1 MPSKGTSDEAQA
13 AREALAEDP
22 YNLHLILELAHKYVT
37 QGHVERAG
45 NVLLRGWK
53 RAGEIEDVHVR
64 FCFLMKLCEV
74 SYLLSRFKQAMAV
87 LQDVAEPADPV
98 ERKSYHILSCHVFG
112 ANKEVQKTLKA
123 FQKAIEG
130 EDFEMAVRIYAL
142 TLTDLKEVGIYSV
155 AKSAIERMAP
165 EGEKDS
171 TLAMLDGFATKE
183 PDTSLRPDDIQ
194 RYFLMAAAVA
204 AAAVLLGL
212 LYWLEQWSLGRLK
225 K

>member
-1 MPSKGTSDEAQA
+1 
-13 AREALAEDP
+13 
-22 YNLHLILELAHKYVT
+22 
-37 QGHVERAG
+37 
-45 NVLLRGWK
+45 
-53 RAGEIEDVHVR
+53 
-64 FCFLMKLCEV
+64 MKLCEV
-74 SYLLSRFKQAMAV
+74 SYLFSRFKQAMAV

-98 ERKSYHILSCHVFG
+98 ERKAHFVGPSKG

-142 TLTDLKEVGIYSV
+142 PLTALKEVGIYSV

-171 TLAMLDGFATKE
+171 PLAMLDGFAPKE
-183 PDTSLRPDDIQ
+183 PDPSLRPDDFQ